1 MKVQAKTLLLPAGLV
16 WTAAGGNILRI
27 GLETYGPYVNWT
39 NGLISLAVFAVFW
52 IFVFSRL
59 VKKHTARIT
68 GYEDRQYFWRFF
80 DGRSFAIMAGMMTG
94 GIVLRT
100 ARLAPDWCIAVF
112 YTGLGAALLGAG
124 LAFGI
129 RFVQKIRFCREGEML

>member
-80 DGRSFAIMAGMMTG
+80 DGRSFAIMAG
-94 GIVLRT
+94 
-100 ARLAPDWCIAVF
+100 
-112 YTGLGAALLGAG
+112 LGAALLGAG

-129 RFVQKIRFCREGEML
+129 RFVQKIGFCREGEML

>member
-1 MKVQAKTLLLPAGLV
+1 MKVQAKTLLLLAGLV

-94 GIVLRT
+94 GVVRRT

>member
-1 MKVQAKTLLLPAGLV
+1 MKVQAKTLLLLAGLV

-59 VKKHTARIT
+59 VKNTRHASPDTKTGSISGAFSTAGPLRS
-68 GYEDRQYFWRFF
+68 WR
-80 DGRSFAIMAGMMTG
+80 
-94 GIVLRT
+94 
-100 ARLAPDWCIAVF
+100 
-112 YTGLGAALLGAG
+112 
-124 LAFGI
+124 
-129 RFVQKIRFCREGEML
+129 E